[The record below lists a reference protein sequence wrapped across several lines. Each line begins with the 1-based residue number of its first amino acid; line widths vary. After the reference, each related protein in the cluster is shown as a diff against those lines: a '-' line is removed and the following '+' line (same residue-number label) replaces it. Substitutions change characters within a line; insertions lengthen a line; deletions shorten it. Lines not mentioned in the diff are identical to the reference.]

1 MHRCTEADRLGA
13 TRGRLGV
20 RKLMLLVGTTVA
32 LVMLAASSALAAS
45 PGALDTSFGSGGIA
59 SGPAGARFF
68 GSTVQSDGKLIAVG
82 ESGAPNAADVVV
94 KRFTA
99 SGAPD
104 SSFGSGGVVAGPTID
119 SGGIVGSVGR
129 AVAVQ
134 SDGKLVVVGKATSPD
149 GSGQLGILVE
159 RFNANGGLDSSF
171 GTGGV
176 VHLLT
181 STFGDGYAV
190 AIQPNGQILAAG
202 SVQATDG
209 TSRALVVRLNANGT
223 PDTSFGSGG
232 IDTVNLGA
240 DSIALGIALQ
250 PDGKIVLAGSQSP
263 QLQAVNAVVARL
275 TSTGSLDSSFAGTGA
290 VAKQLA
296 LSGAAS
302 SSFNAVA
309 VQSNGAIVA
318 AGNATSGTSAANA
331 VFERFTSSGSLDGGF
346 GSGGTVYLPSASAY
360 AASGTS
366 VPGAN
371 AVQQVVNGDI
381 VAAGYSQTGLE
392 TTTTLW
398 ALTPTGAPVASFGT
412 GGVVHTS
419 PGPGQSSEAA
429 SLSIAPD
436 GSLDIAGDT
445 SSPIVRNSY
454 AGTAARY
461 GGFGAP
467 PAAALAVT
475 LKNLNGTYTIKSVVK
490 SGIKFGATCN
500 EACALKVSLVASK
513 STAKTLGL
521 LTTTKVC
528 KKVHGKKKCTTTHK
542 YAKTTV
548 LTGSSKLSKAGTH
561 NFTLK
566 FKNNIAKALGKIKKK
581 HSVKLSLTVSGST
594 AKAKKS
600 VTKTLTFK
608 P

>member
-1 MHRCTEADRLGA
+1 MHRCNGADRLG
-13 TRGRLGV
+13 TLRGRLGV
-20 RKLMLLVGTTVA
+20 RKLLLLMGTTV
-32 LVMLAASSALAAS
+32 LLAILMASSALAAS
-45 PGALDTSFGSGGIA
+45 PGALDGTFGSGGIA

-82 ESGAPNAADVVV
+82 ETGAPNAADLVV

-104 SSFGSGGVVAGPTID
+104 STFGSGGIVAGPTIN

-134 SDGKLVVVGKATSPD
+134 SDGKLVVVGGATGPD

-159 RFNANGGLDSSF
+159 RFNASGGLDSSF

-181 STFGDGYAV
+181 GTFGAGDAV

-202 SVQATDG
+202 SVQAMDG

-223 PDTSFGSGG
+223 PDTSFGSAG

-240 DSIALGIALQ
+240 DSIALGMALQ
-250 PDGKIVLAGSQSP
+250 PDGKIVLVGSQSP

-275 TSTGSLDSSFAGTGA
+275 TSTGGLDSSFAGTGA

-296 LSGAAS
+296 LNGAAS

-309 VQSNGAIVA
+309 VQPNGSIVA
-318 AGNATSGTSAANA
+318 AGDATNGNSVADA
-331 VFERFTSSGSLDGGF
+331 VVARFSSGGAADGSF
-346 GSGGTVYLPSASAY
+346 GSGGSVYLPSASSY
-360 AASGTS
+360 HASGTS

-371 AVQQVVNGDI
+371 GVQVAVNGDI
-381 VAAGYSQTGLE
+381 VAAGYTQTGLQ
-392 TTTTLW
+392 TTASLW
-398 ALTPTGAPVASFGT
+398 ALSSGGSSVAGFGT
-412 GGVVHTS
+412 GGVVQLTNAA
-419 PGPGQSSEAA
+419 GQKSEAA
-429 SLSIAPD
+429 SLSQAPD
-436 GSLDIAGDT
+436 GSLLLAGDT
-445 SSPIVRNSY
+445 SPLLTTAYS
-454 AGTAARY
+454 GLAARFV
-461 GGFGAP
+461 GFGAP
-467 PAAALAVT
+467 PAAALAIT
-475 LKNLNGTYTIKSVVK
+475 LKNLKGTYTIKSAVK
-490 SGIKFGATCN
+490 SGIKFGVTCN
-500 EACALKVSLVASK
+500 EACSTKVSLVASK
-513 STAKTLGL
+513 STARTLGL
-521 LTTTKVC
+521 FTTTKRC
-528 KKVHGKKKCTTTHK
+528 KKVHGKKKCTTTRK

-548 LTGSSKLSKAGTH
+548 LTSSSKLSQAGTH

-566 FKNNIAKALGKIKKK
+566 FKKSIAKALGKIKKK
-581 HSVKLSLTVSGST
+581 HSVKLSLTVSVSGAS
-594 AKAKKS
+594 KAHKS
-600 VTKTLTFK
+600 ITKTLTFK